1 MRRRRSRRRNKGLLM
16 LLGGIVAVFAILAVI
31 VGIKFAVKGVGN
43 KNQDAKQEEEKKNQ
57 VLVDGVDL
65 SCEHPVVRAGDALPM
80 DVTVTP
86 DNATNKELKWTV
98 PEGMGTVDENN
109 NYIPSEEAGKSNVQ
123 LTAKTVDGSDLSVEL
138 TVRVLEK
145 IDPTKPMVAL
155 TYDDGPSDETTPT
168 VLDAL
173 EKHFGVA
180 TFFMLGN
187 RISGNEAILQRSYNL
202 GNELANH
209 SYDHPQ
215 LTNQG
220 SEGVQ
225 SQLAQTDELIKNAC
239 PDITSIIMRPPYGA
253 FNDTVKS
260 AANRPI
266 IMWSL
271 DTLDW
276 KTRNTQSDIDAALG
290 AKDGDIVLMHD
301 IHEPTVA
308 AAEAII
314 TGLQEKGFQLVTVSE
329 LYQYRKGE
337 YGAGTVHYS
346 MTLDEYNK
354 IMAEE
359 AAATATEDETTVES
373 ETVEGEGTD
382 SEALDEDDADMEDTV
397 STGDASTESTAE

>member
-1 MRRRRSRRRNKGLLM
+1 
-16 LLGGIVAVFAILAVI
+16 
-31 VGIKFAVKGVGN
+31 
-43 KNQDAKQEEEKKNQ
+43 
-57 VLVDGVDL
+57 
-65 SCEHPVVRAGDALPM
+65 
-80 DVTVTP
+80 
-86 DNATNKELKWTV
+86 
-98 PEGMGTVDENN
+98 
-109 NYIPSEEAGKSNVQ
+109 
-123 LTAKTVDGSDLSVEL
+123 
-138 TVRVLEK
+138 
-145 IDPTKPMVAL
+145 MVAI

-173 EKHFGVA
+173 EEHFGVA
-180 TFFMLGN
+180 TFFMVGS

-202 GNELANH
+202 GNELGNH
-209 SYDHPQ
+209 TYDHPE
-215 LTNQG
+215 LSKLG

-225 SQLAQTDELIKNAC
+225 SQLSQTDELIKNAC
-239 PDITSIIMRPPYGA
+239 PDITSIIMRPPFGA

-290 AKDGDIVLMHD
+290 AKDGDIILMHD

-337 YGAGTVHYS
+337 YGAGSVHYS

-359 AAATATEDETTVES
+359 AAATATEGETTVEG
-373 ETVEGEGTD
+373 ETT
-382 SEALDEDDADMEDTV
+382 EAGV
-397 STGDASTESTAE
+397 STDEEMPEEEELDQE

>member
-1 MRRRRSRRRNKGLLM
+1 MRRRSSRRRNKGLLM
-16 LLGGIVAVFAILAVI
+16 LLGGIVAVFAALAIV
-31 VGIKFAVKGVGN
+31 VGIKFAIKGISG
-43 KNQDAKQEEEKKNQ
+43 KKEAAKKEEEKKQQ
-57 VLVDGVDL
+57 VLVESV
-65 SCEHPVVRAGDALPM
+65 SAVCEHPVVRAGEALAI

-86 DNATNKELKWTV
+86 DNATNKTLEWTV
-98 PEGMGTVDENN
+98 PEGMGTVDEDN
-109 NYIPSEEAGKSNVQ
+109 NYIPSEEAGKSNVT
-123 LTAKTVDGSDLSVEL
+123 LTAKATDGSDLSAEL

-145 IDPTKPMVAL
+145 IDPTKPMVAI

-173 EKHFGVA
+173 EEHFGVA
-180 TFFMLGN
+180 TFFMVGS

-202 GNELANH
+202 GNELGNH
-209 SYDHPQ
+209 TYDHPE
-215 LTNQG
+215 LSKLG

-225 SQLAQTDELIKNAC
+225 SQLSQTDELIKNAC
-239 PDITSIIMRPPYGA
+239 PDITSIIMRPPFGA

-260 AANRPI
+260 VANRPI

-290 AKDGDIVLMHD
+290 AKDGDIILMHD

-337 YGAGTVHYS
+337 YGAGSVHYS

-359 AAATATEDETTVES
+359 AAATATEGESTVES
-373 ETVEGEGTD
+373 ETT
-382 SEALDEDDADMEDTV
+382 EAGV
-397 STGDASTESTAE
+397 STDEEMPEEEELDQE